1 MTDRLFA
8 YGTLVPGRANEHVLA
23 DVSGTWQPATVKGTL
38 FEEGWGAAAG
48 YPGVVLDES
57 GGEVHGFVLT
67 SEDLTTHWARLDEFE
82 GDGYERVIT
91 SAQLEDGS
99 VVEVH
104 VYVLNRNVATRSPKD
119 VG

>member
-48 YPGVVLDES
+48 YPGVVLDEI
-57 GGEVHGFVLT
+57 GGEVDGYVLT
-67 SEDLTTHWARLDEFE
+67 AEYLATHWGRLDEFE
-82 GDGYERVIT
+82 GDGYARVIT
-91 SAQLEDGS
+91 SAELGDGT
-99 VVEVH
+99 VVEAH
-104 VYVLNRNVATRSPKD
+104 IYALNRNVPASE
-119 VG
+119 